1 MEFSNDEFNND
12 EFNND
17 EFMKALLDQLE
28 NTSWDQYMNLCY
40 NTIMMFPDQVLHYDE
55 RSAKHKIK
63 SLSKIMLH
71 FEEKEDFE
79 KCAKLKSIQDRIK
92 NC

>member
-1 MEFSNDEFNND
+1 MMDFDNE
-12 EFNND
+12 
-17 EFMKALLDQLE
+17 EFMKKLLDQLE

-40 NTIMMFPDQVLHYDE
+40 NVIAMFPEQVLHYDE
-55 RSAKHKIK
+55 KTAKHKIQ
-63 SLSKIMLH
+63 SLERILLH

-79 KCAKLKSIQDRIK
+79 KCAKIKEIQDHLK